1 MRAMMFAAFAALAA
15 CTVAAPGPADAQSG
29 DPYSGTWAFQTQPY
43 GNEQAGVIMS
53 GAAIITHTRGDDYG
67 VRLTAN
73 ELIILRASGESRM
86 LTAHQRCT
94 GKRSGAVL
102 NVTCELAEPLE
113 GYQPDNFILQV
124 GEGEQDG
131 QLVGALD
138 SAASTQVTFSRV
150 RG

>member
-1 MRAMMFAAFAALAA
+1 MRAMMLAAFAALAA
-15 CTVAAPGPADAQSG
+15 CTAAAPTGAEAQAAD
-29 DPYSGTWAFQTQPY
+29 PFSGTWAFQTQPY

-53 GAAIITHTRGDDYG
+53 GAAIITHTRGDDYS

-73 ELIILRASGESRM
+73 ELIILRATGESRM
-86 LTAHQRCT
+86 ITAYQACQ
-94 GKRSGAVL
+94 GKRSAAVL
-102 NVTCELAEPLE
+102 NITCEMAEPME
-113 GYQPDNFILQV
+113 GYQPDNFILQT

-150 RG
+150 R